1 MKNLRNSVVAKNA
14 SILMILQL
22 SSYIVPFLLLP
33 YLSRTLGVEGFGELA
48 MLWSVSAYA
57 QILIDFGFFLWA
69 TKECALVKDDR
80 FALSSLWAVVS
91 TIKSG
96 ISFLALF
103 IMIAASFAF
112 SAPMWLYLFMWL
124 SIFAQALM
132 PSWLFQGA
140 QKVAPLLIF
149 SLGAQVFAAIFT
161 VVSVK
166 SADDIIFV
174 SLSAAISWLLFSIA
188 ANLYACKKFSLV
200 FAKPSLDAIKNALQG
215 AWYLFTVNVAVA
227 FYNNLPAFI
236 LGVFGSRN
244 ELAVFVG
251 AQKMVLA
258 IQGLFTPVASAI
270 FPRVAELT
278 KKDADSANIF
288 LKKAITFSVLGMGG
302 IALFTFIFAE
312 EIIAVV
318 LGKEFGDSAM
328 LLRIMLIGP
337 VLVSVNTLL
346 YSGYMVVRNLASN
359 MKMFFLFLSI
369 AALAVALL
377 FVPTAKSVGA
387 SVLYV
392 GIELSVFF
400 GLIWKIRKMNNF
412 GGGNATKQN

>member
-328 LLRIMLIGP
+328 LLRIMSIGP